1 MTRISQMLHRHVFKP
16 RLKTSANVEGLDVL
30 DRDSLVNLMNAGRP
44 MELLQKSIGG
54 HILVELKGQRKLKGK
69 LRGFDQHLN
78 LIIEDADEIYYN
90 SETEREEVESVK
102 TIIVRGDNVVIVSPP
117 PKPPKKKKE

>member
-1 MTRISQMLHRHVFKP
+1 
-16 RLKTSANVEGLDVL
+16 
-30 DRDSLVNLMNAGRP
+30 

-54 HILVELKGQRKLKGK
+54 YILVELKGNRKLKGK

-78 LIIEDADEIYYN
+78 LIIEDADEVYFDP
-90 SETEREEVESVK
+90 EAEQEHVESVQ

-117 PKPPKKKKE
+117 PKPPKKKQE